1 MYMSGEPTLQC
12 KGGNDERGDQG
23 IIMCMSGEPTLQ
35 CKGGNDERGDQ
46 GIIMCMVSLHY
57 NAGEAITRAGEL

>member
-1 MYMSGEPTLQC
+1 MY
-12 KGGNDERGDQG
+12 
-23 IIMCMSGEPTLQ
+23 MSGEPTLQ